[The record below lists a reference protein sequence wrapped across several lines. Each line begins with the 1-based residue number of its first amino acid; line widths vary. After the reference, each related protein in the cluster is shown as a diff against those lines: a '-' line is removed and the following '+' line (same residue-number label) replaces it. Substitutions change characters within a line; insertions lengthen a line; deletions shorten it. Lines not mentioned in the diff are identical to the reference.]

1 MARSI
6 EDLKENVPQPVNQIL
21 DDIAL
26 LNEPASFA
34 DTLTVAGAVTA
45 AGAITVAG
53 AVNVDDSIVLQALA
67 ADPATPAAN
76 HGVLWLS
83 DGTGTGSEGD
93 LIFKWRNAAD
103 DTTTT
108 ETITKA

>member
-1 MARSI
+1 MGRTLS
-6 EDLKENVPQPVNQIL
+6 ELKKVVPQPANQIL

-26 LNEPASFA
+26 VGDSPTFASE
-34 DTLTVAGAVTA
+34 VTFSD
-45 AGAITVAG
+45 
-53 AVNVDDSIVLQALA
+53 AVNIDDSIVLKELVT
-67 ADPATPAAN
+67 DPAAPAAGY
-76 HGVLWLS
+76 GVLWMAE
-83 DGTGTGSEGD
+83 GTGTGSEGD

>member
-1 MARSI
+1 MGRTLT
-6 EDLKENVPQPVNQIL
+6 ELKKVIPQPANQIL
-21 DDIAL
+21 DDIPTLADD
-26 LNEPASFA
+26 ASF
-34 DTLTVAGAVTA
+34 AGAVT
-45 AGAITVAG
+45 VAG
-53 AVNVDDSIVLQALA
+53 LVNADAGIKMQALA